1 MRSRPTPYKH
11 SKPVVTYP
19 HSGALYRVVQ
29 RDDSTFG
36 VSVSILSIPGMYP
49 AMVTGFTS
57 RAAAKQWIARYKD
70 TVAEGDFMTRRR
82 FHDARNKT
90 AQ

>member
-1 MRSRPTPYKH
+1 MATQ
-11 SKPVVTYP
+11 P
-19 HSGALYRVVQ
+19 HNGAVYRVVQ

-36 VSVSILSIPGMYP
+36 VSVSILSFPGMYP
-49 AMVTGFTS
+49 AMVTGFAS

-70 TVAEGDFMTRRR
+70 TVARGDFMMRRHFR
-82 FHDARNKT
+82 DGRGKT